1 MKQKLSRHAPALL
14 LVVFAL
20 LATLYSVV
28 VPAFEAPDEI
38 WHMAFVQHVAAGKGL
53 PIASANTQELWR
65 QQGTQAPLYYLG
77 AAALTFWIDQ
87 GDFPALYARSNPHA
101 QIGVPETESNRNY
114 QVHYESDGWRGA
126 LLALQITR
134 LWSVALGV
142 LTIWSIYRTL
152 LTMFSRRLALFGAAA
167 VAFLPQFLFL
177 SGAASNDNA
186 TTAFAA
192 LTLWR
197 VVALIKPREDGREPP
212 LRDFAF
218 LGAAAGLA
226 LGSKLSAGP
235 VVIPVAL
242 AVALVAW
249 RARSWKLFLSG
260 AVVASLPALL
270 IGGWWF
276 IRNWILYR
284 DALAWNMW
292 QANILRRI
300 VPAGWDVIASELVSL
315 ERSFWGLFG
324 WLNVPY
330 PGWVYVAF
338 RAGEVFL
345 LIGLILA
352 VVLVL
357 RRRKPDWRWAA
368 AGLILL
374 WAALL
379 TVSWLR
385 FMREVPAAQG
395 RYFFPALTAFGL
407 LVALAHRG
415 WMAVIGS
422 RRWARFALAAP
433 TVGLALLA
441 AATPFWI
448 IAPAYA
454 APDPRV
460 ALAAQLTPVT
470 VRFGDEM
477 QIVGVAAQQGAVEP
491 GAVAEVTV
499 AWQTVR
505 QPVSDYS
512 VFVHLV
518 NDAGMI
524 IAQTDTMPGRGNAPL
539 TQWREGETRVET
551 YRVRVPATAYAPDAG
566 HWVVGLYQAREGLR
580 LPALMPE
587 PRGDMR
593 IEDNGLALGR
603 VEIARAEGA
612 MPNAVGIALTDNI
625 TLEGYEFSARLLRP
639 GEPLTVTLYW
649 QARGPV
655 SRSYTSFAHLLD
667 RDFNT
672 RGGHDAVPQPS
683 TDAWPVGELIVDT
696 HTFAVA
702 ADAPVGFYQVEV
714 GLYSTPEMARLPLVV
729 GRGAEGAD
737 RVLLGP
743 LRVSAP

>member
-1 MKQKLSRHAPALL
+1 MKQTLDRHAPALL
-14 LVVFAL
+14 IILFAL
-20 LATLYSVV
+20 LSTVYSIV
-28 VPAFEAPDEI
+28 VPPFEAPDEI

-53 PIASANTQELWR
+53 PIATPNTQELWR

-87 GDFPALYARSNPHA
+87 SDFPALYARSNPHA
-101 QIGVPETESNRNY
+101 QIGVPQTQTNRNY
-114 QVHYESDGWRGA
+114 QIHYRTDGWRGA
-126 LLALQITR
+126 LLALHITR
-134 LWSVALGV
+134 LWSVALGA
-142 LTIWSIYRTL
+142 LTVWAIYKTL
-152 LTMFSRRLALFGAAA
+152 LLLFARRLALLGAAA
-167 VAFLPQFLFL
+167 VAFLPQYLFL

-197 VVALIKPREDGREPP
+197 LVALLKPREDGREPP
-212 LRDFAF
+212 LREFAF

-235 VVIPVAL
+235 IVVPVAIG
-242 AVALVAW
+242 VAIVAW
-249 RARSWKLFLSG
+249 RARSPKLFLRG
-260 AVVASLPALL
+260 AIAAGLPALL

-284 DALAWNMW
+284 DLLAWNMW

-338 RAGEVFL
+338 RAAEVFL
-345 LIGLILA
+345 LVGLLLA
-352 VVLVL
+352 VFVVL
-357 RRRKPDWRWAA
+357 RKRKPDWRWIAG
-368 AGLILL
+368 GLILL

-395 RYFFPALTAFGL
+395 RYFFPALTAFAL

-415 WMAVIGS
+415 WLAVVGGS
-422 RRWARFALAAP
+422 RPARAALLAP
-433 TVGLALLA
+433 TAGLALLA

-448 IAPAYA
+448 VAPAYA
-454 APDPRV
+454 APAPRPE
-460 ALAAQLTPVT
+460 LAAQLTPVS
-470 VRFGDEM
+470 VEFGGQM
-477 QIVGVAAQQGAVEP
+477 AITGVSGQSGALRP
-491 GAVAEVTV
+491 GDVAEVTV
-499 AWQTVR
+499 AWQALR
-505 QPVSDYS
+505 QPDEDYS

-518 NDAGMI
+518 NDAEMI
-524 IAQTDTMPGRGNAPL
+524 IAQADTMPGGGNYPT

-551 YRVRVPATAYAPDAG
+551 YRVRIPATAYAPDTG
-566 HWVVGLYQAREGLR
+566 HWVVGLYDARSRQR
-580 LPALMPE
+580 LAASMTQG
-587 PRGDMR
+587 RDDMR
-593 IEDNGLALGR
+593 LEADGLAFGQA
-603 VEIARAEGA
+603 EITRPEGSV
-612 MPNAVGIALTDNI
+612 PNAVDIDLTDNI

-639 GEPLTVTLYW
+639 GELLTVTLYW
-649 QARGPV
+649 RARGPV

-667 RDFNT
+667 KDFNT
-672 RGGHDAVPQPS
+672 RGGHDAVPQPP
-683 TDAWPVGELIVDT
+683 TDAWSSGELMIDT
-696 HTFAVA
+696 HEFTVA
-702 ADAPVGFYQVEV
+702 ADAAEGFYQVEV
-714 GLYSTPEMARLPLVV
+714 GLYSTPQMARLPLVV
-729 GRGAEGAD
+729 GPGAEGAD

-743 LRVSAP
+743 LRVVGR